1 MKDFYTLKEELVAVA
16 ETYANLNEAFKMT
29 KSNYVKIKS
38 HFKLS
43 DELEKFVVKK
53 GGHLPTNRMH
63 SKLDVSKPKGF
74 NIPEFASLIH
84 SLSLADEGGMDDLD
98 PKTDP
103 WTNKMAR
110 VKVFN
115 KKDGL
120 ELVDPDADYSRVGVI
135 GVIRAQIFIIMTNMF
150 EANPEFMKQY
160 GTPEQ
165 ATQMFI

>member
-1 MKDFYTLKEELVAVA
+1 MKDYYQMRESMAAVA
-16 ETYANLNEAFKMT
+16 EAYAEMNEAFKLT

-38 HFKLS
+38 YSKLS
-43 DELEKFVVKK
+43 DELIKFAKK
-53 GGHLPTNRMH
+53 AGHVPTNQIK

-74 NIPEFASLIH
+74 NIPEFASLIQ
-84 SLSLADEGGMDDLD
+84 SLSYADEGGTDDLD

-103 WTNKMAR
+103 WSPKMAK

-120 ELVDPDADYSRVGVI
+120 ELVDPEDELGQIA
-135 GVIRAQIFIIMTNMF
+135 VIRAQIFIIMTGFF

-160 GTPEQ
+160 GSPEA
-165 ATQMFI
+165 ATKMFIA

>member
-1 MKDFYTLKEELVAVA
+1 MKDFYTLKEEMSAIA
-16 ETYANLNEAFKMT
+16 ESYINMNEAFTMT
-29 KSNYVKIKS
+29 KSNYVKIKN
-38 HFKLS
+38 HFKLM
-43 DELEKFVVKK
+43 DELIKFVVKK
-53 GGHLPTNRMH
+53 GGHLPTNQMK

-74 NIPEFASLIH
+74 NIPEFASLVQ
-84 SLSLADEGGMDDLD
+84 SLSYSGEGGMDDLD

-110 VKVFN
+110 VKIFN

-165 ATQMFI
+165 ATKMFI